1 LSLTYPHRKKSQGV
15 RSGDLGGQ
23 SRCSNLFERPCI
35 FYGSVHTM
43 KKNTEAL
50 AVTRKETAVA
60 VNAEKTMKIYTFREE
75 DAG

>member
-1 LSLTYPHRKKSQGV
+1 
-15 RSGDLGGQ
+15 
-23 SRCSNLFERPCI
+23 
-35 FYGSVHTM
+35 M